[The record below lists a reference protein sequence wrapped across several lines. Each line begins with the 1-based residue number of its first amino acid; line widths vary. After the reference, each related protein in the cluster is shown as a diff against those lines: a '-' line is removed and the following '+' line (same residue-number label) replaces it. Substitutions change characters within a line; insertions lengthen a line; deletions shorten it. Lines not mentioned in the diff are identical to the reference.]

1 MRRPGLAFRGLCFG
15 AEPRKTLALG
25 REECYTS
32 LVPSYPGL
40 ALLLQQFSALRIP
53 TVASI
58 HQFLSG
64 LSGLTRRS
72 GVEHELASA
81 IPACRQIIG
90 VSTPRE
96 RQASSLLVPGPRKHI
111 ASSSDLRWHGHPW
124 HSVLDDCAPR
134 EKRSLTARFKLV
146 SSMATTQSNPAS
158 TSPTTPV
165 SATTGLRRSCIFC
178 RARKIRCSGG
188 HICSACRERN
198 INCVY
203 GPEARKGRPRR
214 KPSGLDR
221 SQRLSPSTSNPG
233 DAESGVT
240 TPTRR
245 HQSPLDTERTLGM
258 DLEQM
263 FTEYFIEQSGSRS
276 NLFQNSI
283 AAFHRQMGH
292 SSPSHPS
299 PEPRPRLH
307 YEGLLSFLAH
317 DMVEMLLGFSSLGC
331 ERPPAANRS
340 FYITSLAADT
350 THEMFDSPRTMK
362 NPLPVLGKYRVLQMV
377 DLWFSMH
384 PLSPVVSKT
393 LLISEIKDETV
404 DPALL
409 AIILADACQVHHGP
423 QTRSRERDGPGAD
436 QEDPDT
442 LIRFAASHLRRRA
455 ALCSESDPLSTAQA
469 LLLLGW
475 RELCLGNARRGTCY
489 VGYTCR
495 IVSRL
500 HKMWGDE
507 SSMEVDSIKLNG
519 IDIGSVKREILQN
532 IYWLCLSTTTWS
544 FMQINQPFSL
554 LLPEEI
560 PDFPSMDES
569 LSPSLR
575 LDRASDNISTLQGQT
590 RTMQWLWPLSHIT
603 STVAHIYTL
612 FLNVSGNDEAPR
624 TEIAPWQT
632 QHIHEL
638 HHLPQACFDPSVLSR
653 HIRRILLQAIQAVE
667 REVTH
672 PPSQSFLLTAY
683 HTIVI
688 HMLFARHQRCRESL
702 RVRPVTV
709 HAFLQSAAALLAI
722 AQRSPHVDS
731 SPVASP
737 RMMSDRGADVTRTL
751 ALGLDTCSR
760 TLAHIHGHSHQ
771 WMDGGDE
778 VDAAAILAQL
788 ADFAHQMHQICK
800 GNSLLSSGPV
810 IRPVKKRFKQL
821 KQAFSTSPS
830 PTDGRS
836 LPTSVVA
843 ESASPLSVSIA
854 DDAPPLVAGRSSG
867 ISLTHS
873 AASPSPALSDCPA
886 EVMDSY
892 FFLGDPDMG
901 SLLGLTGFI
910 KPGPG
915 PRVDLSPSRSSPT
928 AHPTQSH
935 TSTFPSMDFHGRD
948 ILLFSNSSSTSGQV
962 SAGVQSVADPYGVSF
977 PQRAHQ
983 TPVQTRHIS
992 SDSLESAPSESDI
1005 ASLYAAE
1012 KNTVP
1017 HPWTLPSSWLEPF
1030 GTGLRNE
1037 TDGIFRS

>member
-1 MRRPGLAFRGLCFG
+1 
-15 AEPRKTLALG
+15 
-25 REECYTS
+25 
-32 LVPSYPGL
+32 
-40 ALLLQQFSALRIP
+40 
-53 TVASI
+53 
-58 HQFLSG
+58 
-64 LSGLTRRS
+64 
-72 GVEHELASA
+72 
-81 IPACRQIIG
+81 
-90 VSTPRE
+90 
-96 RQASSLLVPGPRKHI
+96 
-111 ASSSDLRWHGHPW
+111 
-124 HSVLDDCAPR
+124 
-134 EKRSLTARFKLV
+134 
-146 SSMATTQSNPAS
+146 MATTQSSTCQCLGVHGGIVPANGLRVDPAS
-158 TSPTTPV
+158 TSPTTST
-165 SATTGLRRSCIFC
+165 SAATGLRRSCIFC

-214 KPSGLDR
+214 KPSSLDR
-221 SQRLSPSTSNPG
+221 SQRLSPPTSNPG
-233 DAESGVT
+233 DADSGVN

-245 HQSPLDTERTLGM
+245 HLSPLDADRTLGQ

-263 FTEYFIEQSGSRS
+263 FTEYFIQQSGSRS

-283 AAFHRQMGH
+283 AAFHRQMGR
-292 SSPSHPS
+292 SSPSHSS
-299 PEPRPRLH
+299 PESRAWLH

-317 DMVEMLLGFSSLGC
+317 DMVEMLLGLSSLGC
-331 ERPPAANRS
+331 ERPRAANRS

-350 THEMFDSPRTMK
+350 TCEMFDSPLTMK
-362 NPLPVLGKYRVLQMV
+362 NPLSVLGKYRVLQMV

-423 QTRSRERDGPGAD
+423 QARTRERQGPGAD
-436 QEDPDT
+436 QEDPAT
-442 LIRFAASHLRRRA
+442 LIRFAANHLRPRA
-455 ALCSESDPLSTAQA
+455 ALCGDSDPLSTAQA
-469 LLLLGW
+469 LLLMGW

-500 HKMWGDE
+500 HKMWADE

-519 IDIGSVKREILQN
+519 IDIGLVKREILQN

-612 FLNVSGNDEAPR
+612 FLNVSGNDETPR

-672 PPSQSFLLTAY
+672 LPSQSFLLTAY

-688 HMLFARHQRCRESL
+688 HMLFARHRRCHESPH
-702 RVRPVTV
+702 VNPVTV
-709 HAFLQSAAALLAI
+709 HAFIQSATALLAI
-722 AQRSPHVDS
+722 AQRSPLVDS

-737 RMMSDRGADVTRTL
+737 RMMSDRGADVMRTL

-760 TLAHIHGHSHQ
+760 ALAHIHGHSHQ
-771 WMDGGDE
+771 WMGAGDE
-778 VDAAAILAQL
+778 TDAAAITAQL
-788 ADFAHQMHQICK
+788 ADYAHQMHQLCK
-800 GNSLLSSGPV
+800 GDSLLSSGPV
-810 IRPVKKRFKQL
+810 IRPVKRRFKQL
-821 KQAFSTSPS
+821 KHVFSTSPS
-830 PTDGRS
+830 PTNGRS
-836 LPTSVVA
+836 LPTSVIA
-843 ESASPLSVSIA
+843 DSASPLSVSIA

-867 ISLTHS
+867 ISLTQS
-873 AASPSPALSDCPA
+873 IASPSPALSDCPA
-886 EVMDSY
+886 EVIDSY

-915 PRVDLSPSRSSPT
+915 PRVGIPPSRSSPA

-935 TSTFPSMDFHGRD
+935 TSMFPSMDFHGRD
-948 ILLFSNSSSTSGQV
+948 NLPFSSPASASGQIG
-962 SAGVQSVADPYGVSF
+962 AGVHSVADPYGVPF
-977 PQRAHQ
+977 PQEPSQ
-983 TPVQTRHIS
+983 TPIQTRHIP
-992 SDSLESAPSESDI
+992 SDSLDSVPSENEI
-1005 ASLYAAE
+1005 ASLRTTE
-1012 KNTVP
+1012 KETVSD
-1017 HPWTLPSSWLEPF
+1017 PWALPSSWLEPF
-1030 GTGLRNE
+1030 GTGLGNG
-1037 TDGIFRS
+1037 TDGIFRP

>member
-1 MRRPGLAFRGLCFG
+1 
-15 AEPRKTLALG
+15 
-25 REECYTS
+25 
-32 LVPSYPGL
+32 
-40 ALLLQQFSALRIP
+40 
-53 TVASI
+53 
-58 HQFLSG
+58 
-64 LSGLTRRS
+64 
-72 GVEHELASA
+72 
-81 IPACRQIIG
+81 
-90 VSTPRE
+90 
-96 RQASSLLVPGPRKHI
+96 
-111 ASSSDLRWHGHPW
+111 
-124 HSVLDDCAPR
+124 
-134 EKRSLTARFKLV
+134 
-146 SSMATTQSNPAS
+146 MATTQLNPAS
-158 TSPTTPV
+158 ASPTTPT
-165 SATTGLRRSCIFC
+165 SAAPGLRRSCIFC

-214 KPSGLDR
+214 KPSGFDR
-221 SQRLSPSTSNPG
+221 PQRLSPPTSNPG
-233 DAESGVT
+233 DAESCAT

-245 HQSPLDTERTLGM
+245 HQSPVDNGHTLGQ

-263 FTEYFIEQSGSRS
+263 FTEYFIQQSGSRS

-283 AAFHRQMGH
+283 AAFHRQMGR
-292 SSPSHPS
+292 SSPSCQS
-299 PEPRPRLH
+299 PVSQSRLQ

-317 DMVEMLLGFSSLGC
+317 DMVEMLLGFSNLGC
-331 ERPPAANRS
+331 ERPHAVNRS

-350 THEMFDSPRTMK
+350 TQEMFDPPRTMK
-362 NPLPVLGKYRVLQMV
+362 NPLSVLGKYRVLQLV

-384 PLSPVVSKT
+384 PLSPVISKT

-409 AIILADACQVHHGP
+409 AIILADACQLHYGTP
-423 QTRSRERDGPGAD
+423 GRPREGDGPGVD

-442 LIRFAASHLRRRA
+442 LIRFATSHLRPRA
-455 ALCSESDPLSTAQA
+455 ALCGELDPLSTAQA
-469 LLLLGW
+469 LILMGW

-500 HKMWGDE
+500 HKMWADE

-519 IDIGSVKREILQN
+519 IDVALVKREILQN

-575 LDRASDNISTLQGQT
+575 LDRASDNISTLQGQI

-612 FLNVSGNDEAPR
+612 FLNVSGADETPR

-672 PPSQSFLLTAY
+672 VASQSFLLTAY

-688 HMLFARHQRCRESL
+688 HMLFARHRRCHESL
-702 RVRPVTV
+702 HVTPVTV
-709 HAFLQSAAALLAI
+709 HAFIQSATALLAI
-722 AQRSPHVDS
+722 ARRSPPIYS

-737 RMMSDRGADVTRTL
+737 RMTGDRGADGTRTI

-760 TLAHIHGHSHQ
+760 ALAHIHGHSHQ
-771 WMDGGDE
+771 WRDGDDE
-778 VDAAAILAQL
+778 ATAAIPAQL

-800 GNSLLSSGPV
+800 GDSLLSSGPV
-810 IRPVKKRFKQL
+810 IRPVKRRFKQL
-821 KQAFSTSPS
+821 KEAFSAAQSP
-830 PTDGRS
+830 PNGRS
-836 LPTSVVA
+836 NPISVMG
-843 ESASPLSVSIA
+843 ETASPPSVSTVE
-854 DDAPPLVAGRSSG
+854 DAPALGAGYSG
-867 ISLTHS
+867 ISLTQP
-873 AASPSPALSDCPA
+873 AASPSPALSDCPP
-886 EVMDSY
+886 ELMDSY

-915 PRVDLSPSRSSPT
+915 PRSDILPPRSGPC
-928 AHPTQSH
+928 AHTTQSH
-935 TSTFPSMDFHGRD
+935 PSIFTPIDFYSHD
-948 ILLFSNSSSTSGQV
+948 NLLNNSV
-962 SAGVQSVADPYGVSF
+962 SANGQINADLHSIADPYGVSF
-977 PQRAHQ
+977 APRPRQ
-983 TPVQTRHIS
+983 TLAPTNHIS
-992 SDSLESAPSESDI
+992 SDSLDSASSGSDI
-1005 ASLYAAE
+1005 ASLRNAE
-1012 KNTVP
+1012 RTTVS
-1017 HPWTLPSSWLEPF
+1017 PWVLPSSWLEPF
-1030 GTGLRNE
+1030 GPPPGNQ
-1037 TDGIFRS
+1037 TDGLFRS